1 MMYLAQCFMACYLF
15 LYFTILIMPVSAQL
29 AGECAMLCNDLR
41 FEVLTMDM
49 CREAKR
55 TLPRPKVGDFC
66 STAMEQAFSDAC
78 VALCLNERPVSR
90 VAQSCRAAAVEMP
103 RPTVRRWCEHGYNV
117 AFSKTSKDLATHFKP
132 INPAEVELEPVV
144 ASETEEVF
152 TDSPPAEEDIEQQV
166 APAKD
171 IKESV
176 AAAAAASPRT
186 VQNRPLRGAISQAA
200 ATVIATIPVTIDD
213 KTTDLLVHEGQNPE
227 EAVVAFCRTNVPDDV
242 SSCIRQLLTTVLDK
256 IAEGESI

>member
-1 MMYLAQCFMACYLF
+1 
-15 LYFTILIMPVSAQL
+15 
-29 AGECAMLCNDLR
+29 
-41 FEVLTMDM
+41 
-49 CREAKR
+49 
-55 TLPRPKVGDFC
+55 
-66 STAMEQAFSDAC
+66 MEQAFSDAC

-132 INPAEVELEPVV
+132 INPAEVELETVI
-144 ASETEEVF
+144 ASDTEEVF
-152 TDSPPAEEDIEQQV
+152 TESSPAAEEEGDIEQQV
-166 APAKD
+166 APAQD

-186 VQNRPLRGAISQAA
+186 VPNRPLRGAISQAA
-200 ATVIATIPVTIDD
+200 AAVIATIPVTIDD

>member
-1 MMYLAQCFMACYLF
+1 
-15 LYFTILIMPVSAQL
+15 MPVSAQL

-117 AFSKTSKDLATHFKP
+117 AFSKTSKDLATHFKS
-132 INPAEVELEPVV
+132 INPAEVESEPVV
-144 ASETEEVF
+144 ESFTEEDIV
-152 TDSPPAEEDIEQQV
+152 TAEPPPEEDIEQQV
-166 APAKD
+166 APVDD
-171 IKESV
+171 IKESISSE
-176 AAAAAASPRT
+176 AAAVASPRT
-186 VQNRPLRGAISQAA
+186 VPNRPLRGSISQAPPA
-200 ATVIATIPVTIDD
+200 VVSSSTGAVIATIPVTIDD
-213 KTTDLLVHEGQNPE
+213 KATDLLIHEGQNPE